1 MKLKNMYI
9 GFVIK
14 DFLLFV
20 VLSWTSQRIFF
31 NVINDDSTADA
42 IAGVIVG
49 IVIFCMTIYYFS
61 RFLFFVIDLC
71 EGIQQKRLRY
81 KDTVNM
87 ANFKAILLSDRS
99 EFVMKEH
106 KNDKCLCGTVRLQ
119 EGRKGAEKKY
129 RIMISGAELSQYMDQ
144 TNCNRLLFSN
154 ALKLLRKSC
163 LIKKKYA

>member
-42 IAGVIVG
+42 IVGMIVWIG
-49 IVIFCMTIYYFS
+49 IFCMTIYYFS
-61 RFLFFVIDLC
+61 HFLFFIIDLC

-129 RIMISGAELSQYMDQ
+129 RIMISGAELSQYMDKRIA
-144 TNCNRLLFSN
+144 TVYYFKRS
-154 ALKLLRKSC
+154 K
-163 LIKKKYA
+163 IVKKIVFD

>member
-81 KDTVNM
+81 KDAVNM

-129 RIMISGAELSQYMDQ
+129 RIMISGAELSQYMDKRIA
-144 TNCNRLLFSN
+144 TVYYFKRS
-154 ALKLLRKSC
+154 K
-163 LIKKKYA
+163 IVKKIVFD

>member
-129 RIMISGAELSQYMDQ
+129 RIMISGAELSQYKDKRIA
-144 TNCNRLLFSN
+144 TVYYFKRS
-154 ALKLLRKSC
+154 K
-163 LIKKKYA
+163 IVKKIVFD

>member
-1 MKLKNMYI
+1 MYI

-42 IAGVIVG
+42 IVGMIVWIG
-49 IVIFCMTIYYFS
+49 IFCMTIYYFS
-61 RFLFFVIDLC
+61 HFLFFIIDLC

-87 ANFKAILLSDRS
+87 ANFKAILLSDRRES
-99 EFVMKEH
+99 VMKEH
-106 KNDKCLCGTVRLQ
+106 KNDKWLCGAVMLQ
-119 EGRKGAEKKY
+119 KGRKGAEKKLY
-129 RIMISGAELSQYMDQ
+129 LMKE
-144 TNCNRLLFSN
+144 N
-154 ALKLLRKSC
+154 
-163 LIKKKYA
+163 KKG

>member
-119 EGRKGAEKKY
+119 DG
-129 RIMISGAELSQYMDQ
+129 Q
-144 TNCNRLLFSN
+144 TNCNRLLFQT
-154 ALKLLRKSC
+154 L
-163 LIKKKYA
+163 

>member
-31 NVINDDSTADA
+31 NVINDDSTVDA

-129 RIMISGAELSQYMDQ
+129 RIMISGAELSQYMDKRIA
-144 TNCNRLLFSN
+144 TVYYFKRS
-154 ALKLLRKSC
+154 K
-163 LIKKKYA
+163 IVKKIVFD

>member
-1 MKLKNMYI
+1 MYI

-81 KDTVNM
+81 KDKVNM

-129 RIMISGAELSQYMDQ
+129 RIMISGAELSQYMDKRIA
-144 TNCNRLLFSN
+144 TVYYFKRS
-154 ALKLLRKSC
+154 K
-163 LIKKKYA
+163 IVKKIVFD

>member
-31 NVINDDSTADA
+31 NVINDASTADA

-129 RIMISGAELSQYMDQ
+129 RIMISGAELSQYMDKRIA
-144 TNCNRLLFSN
+144 TVYYFKRS
-154 ALKLLRKSC
+154 K
-163 LIKKKYA
+163 IVKKIVFD

>member
-106 KNDKCLCGTVRLQ
+106 KNDKWLCGAVMLQ
-119 EGRKGAEKKY
+119 EGRKGAEKKLY
-129 RIMISGAELSQYMDQ
+129 LMKE
-144 TNCNRLLFSN
+144 N
-154 ALKLLRKSC
+154 
-163 LIKKKYA
+163 KKG

>member
-129 RIMISGAELSQYMDQ
+129 RIMISGAELSQYMAKRIATVYYFKGSKIVKKIVFD
-144 TNCNRLLFSN
+144 
-154 ALKLLRKSC
+154 LKEV
-163 LIKKKYA
+163 A

>member
-87 ANFKAILLSDRS
+87 ANFKAILLSDRR

-106 KNDKCLCGTVRLQ
+106 KNDKWLCGAVMLQ
-119 EGRKGAEKKY
+119 EGRKGAEKKLY
-129 RIMISGAELSQYMDQ
+129 LMKE
-144 TNCNRLLFSN
+144 N
-154 ALKLLRKSC
+154 
-163 LIKKKYA
+163 KKG

>member
-129 RIMISGAELSQYMDQ
+129 RIMISGAELSQYMDK
-144 TNCNRLLFSN
+144 RIEPFIISN

-163 LIKKKYA
+163 LIKKK

>member
-1 MKLKNMYI
+1 MKFRHTYI
-9 GFVIK
+9 GFVLK
-14 DFLLFV
+14 DFMFFMGLG
-20 VLSWTSQRIFF
+20 WASQRIFF

-49 IVIFCMTIYYFS
+49 IVIFCMTIYCFF
-61 RFLFFVIDLC
+61 RFLFFIIDLC

-106 KNDKCLCGTVRLQ
+106 KNDKWLCGAVMLQ
-119 EGRKGAEKKY
+119 EGRKGAEKKLY
-129 RIMISGAELSQYMDQ
+129 LMKE
-144 TNCNRLLFSN
+144 N
-154 ALKLLRKSC
+154 
-163 LIKKKYA
+163 KKG

>member
-31 NVINDDSTADA
+31 NVINDDSTEDA

-129 RIMISGAELSQYMDQ
+129 RIMISGAELSQYMDKRIA
-144 TNCNRLLFSN
+144 TVYYFKRS
-154 ALKLLRKSC
+154 K
-163 LIKKKYA
+163 IVKKIVFD

>member
-49 IVIFCMTIYYFS
+49 IVIFCMPIYYFS

-129 RIMISGAELSQYMDQ
+129 RIMISGAELSQYMDKRIA
-144 TNCNRLLFSN
+144 TVYYFKRS
-154 ALKLLRKSC
+154 K
-163 LIKKKYA
+163 IVKKIVFD

>member
-42 IAGVIVG
+42 IAGVLVG

-61 RFLFFVIDLC
+61 HFLFFIIDLC

-106 KNDKCLCGTVRLQ
+106 KNDKWLCGAVMLQ

-129 RIMISGAELSQYMDQ
+129 RIMISGSELSQYMDKRIA
-144 TNCNRLLFSN
+144 TVYYFKRS
-154 ALKLLRKSC
+154 K
-163 LIKKKYA
+163 IVKKIVFD

>member
-129 RIMISGAELSQYMDQ
+129 RIMISGAELSQYMDKRIA
-144 TNCNRLLFSN
+144 TVYYFKRSKNV
-154 ALKLLRKSC
+154 
-163 LIKKKYA
+163 KKIVFD

>member
-129 RIMISGAELSQYMDQ
+129 RIMISGAELSQYMDKRIA
-144 TNCNRLLFSN
+144 TVYYFKRS
-154 ALKLLRKSC
+154 K
-163 LIKKKYA
+163 IGKKIVFD

>member
-49 IVIFCMTIYYFS
+49 IVIFCMTIYYFF
-61 RFLFFVIDLC
+61 RFLFFIIDLC

-87 ANFKAILLSDRS
+87 ANFKAILWSDRS
-99 EFVMKEH
+99 EFIMKEH
-106 KNDKCLCGTVRLQ
+106 KNDKWLCGAVMLQ
-119 EGRKGAEKKY
+119 EGRKGAEKKLY
-129 RIMISGAELSQYMDQ
+129 LMKE
-144 TNCNRLLFSN
+144 N
-154 ALKLLRKSC
+154 
-163 LIKKKYA
+163 KKG

>member
-119 EGRKGAEKKY
+119 EGGKGAEKKY
-129 RIMISGAELSQYMDQ
+129 RIMISGAELSQYMDKRIA
-144 TNCNRLLFSN
+144 TVYYFKRS
-154 ALKLLRKSC
+154 K
-163 LIKKKYA
+163 IVKKIVFD